1 MASSSCSLVSI
12 HPPLTPAKI
21 PTSTILI
28 LQNAGLILNRP
39 PPPPSFSTLSSKPI
53 SVKPFLSALRASHSQ
68 KYVYHDPIPKFAEA
82 ETQKFKAEL
91 FNKLSKDRDKFGDDL
106 DSVIDVCVKI
116 FNDFLHNEYGGPGTL
131 LVEPFTDMF
140 VALKEKKLPGAPV
153 AARASLLWA
162 QNHLDHDWEVWNS
175 NSPK

>member
-12 HPPLTPAKI
+12 HPPSTPAKI

-28 LQNAGLILNRP
+28 LRNAGLILNPP

-82 ETQKFKAEL
+82 KFKAEL
-91 FNKLSKDRDKFGDDL
+91 FNKLSKDKDKFGDDL

>member
-12 HPPLTPAKI
+12 HPPSTPAKI

-28 LQNAGLILNRP
+28 LRNAGLILNPP

-82 ETQKFKAEL
+82 
-91 FNKLSKDRDKFGDDL
+91 
-106 DSVIDVCVKI
+106 I